1 MSEARWE
8 GDVLGPLRPEEPRR
22 GRRAASHA
30 VPAIVLALVGVAFVA
45 YGVSFHAR
53 TVLLPQ
59 EAKPPVP
66 IVPKGLFP
74 FLRPGAVPQVEE
86 AQPASIIEPEPR
98 LIREVTVGGVTRTQ
112 AGELK
117 RTYAGEAPKLCPT

>member
-1 MSEARWE
+1 MSEPHWE
-8 GDVLGPLRPEEPRR
+8 GEVLGPLRPEEPRR
-22 GRRAASHA
+22 GRGAALHA
-30 VPAIVLALVGVAFVA
+30 VPAILLALVGVAFVA

-53 TVLLPQ
+53 SVLLPQ
-59 EAKPPVP
+59 EPKPPPV
-66 IVPKGLFP
+66 VPKGLFP
-74 FLRPGAVPQVEE
+74 FLRPGAVPQAEQT
-86 AQPASIIEPEPR
+86 QPAFVIEPEPR